1 VCNYRTTCIS
11 QQDPV
16 KNQRIALDQ
25 SSTAR
30 MPSLMASSAFSLG
43 RRC

>member
-1 VCNYRTTCIS
+1 
-11 QQDPV
+11 
-16 KNQRIALDQ
+16 LDQ